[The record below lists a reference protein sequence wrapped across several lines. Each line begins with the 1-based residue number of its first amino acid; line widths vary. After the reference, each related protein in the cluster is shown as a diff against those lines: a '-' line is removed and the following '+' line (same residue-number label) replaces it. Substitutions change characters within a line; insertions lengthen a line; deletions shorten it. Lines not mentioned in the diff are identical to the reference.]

1 MKLYLIG
8 FFSLLISHFA
18 FNQSLIINE
27 VSQGPSGSK
36 EYVELLVI
44 PTSTTQNCET
54 CMDLRG
60 WIIDDNNGYFSNGP
74 DPGEGIASGAV
85 RFSSS
90 NPFWSCIPIGTIIV
104 IYNSGDKIF
113 IRAYN

>member
-1 MKLYLIG
+1 MKLYLVG
-8 FFSLLISHFA
+8 VFSFLISYFA

-36 EYVELLVI
+36 EYVEFLVI

-60 WIIDDNNGYFSNGP
+60 WIIDDNNGYFSIGNPNGTN
-74 DPGEGIASGAV
+74 GVGIASQMM
-85 RFSSS
+85 
-90 NPFWSCIPIGTIIV
+90 P
-104 IYNSGDKIF
+104 SGHVSLLEL
-113 IRAYN
+113 